1 VTAEQVEFGA
11 QLRRERER
19 RKVTLSSVAESTKI
33 NKSLLTALERGD
45 PSQWPSGIYRRAF
58 LREYAAAVG
67 LPSESMIA
75 EFQRL
80 FPESGSQRPNASG
93 GASPPQSALRLTL
106 AADRRW
112 PSQSFAMQVAAAILD
127 GAAILGTSAV
137 IAKLLQLDFWAAAAI
152 FALIYHS
159 IATAWLGGSL
169 ASSIMNTAILRGSNL
184 PTTRNRPKPRSREML
199 HIVSATPRTEL
210 QSVNEERGA
219 SPFPERARSAS

>member
-1 VTAEQVEFGA
+1 MTAEQVEFGA

-80 FPESGSQRPNASG
+80 FPEPGSPRHNPT
-93 GASPPQSALRLTL
+93 GAATPQTDLRLTL
-106 AADRRW
+106 APDRGW
-112 PSQSFAMQVAAAILD
+112 PTQSFAMQVAAAILD
-127 GAAILGTSAV
+127 GAAILATSAA
-137 IAKLLQLDFWAAAAI
+137 IAKLLQLEFWTAAGI

-159 IATAWLGGSL
+159 IATAWLGATL
-169 ASSIMNTAILRGSNL
+169 ASSIMSAAILRRSNL
-184 PTTRNRPKPRSREML
+184 STTRNRPKPRSRELL
-199 HIVSATPRTEL
+199 HIVPTTPRAEA
-210 QSVNEERGA
+210 QSVKEDRAA
-219 SPFPERARSAS
+219 SPFPESARSAS